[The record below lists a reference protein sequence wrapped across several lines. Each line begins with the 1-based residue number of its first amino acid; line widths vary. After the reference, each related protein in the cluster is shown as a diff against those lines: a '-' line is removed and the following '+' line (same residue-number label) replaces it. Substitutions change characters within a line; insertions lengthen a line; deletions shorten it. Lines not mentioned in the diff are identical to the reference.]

1 MTNQDILNILRSIQ
15 TVQQDKKDRDIPKEI
30 MFSYEGRD
38 YSAEEVASLI
48 SMIDAENI
56 EDMDIDFIK
65 TLSQNLS
72 SDNRGENR
80 FSNEEVLV
88 GPLLKKIDEIE
99 ILKQKQEFKSNQE
112 ELEKIK
118 AANSNLGMIDMIK
131 VRDYES
137 DSHYNLDYLT
147 ITKPDGTLEM
157 VSVPDPDYLQRF
169 DMEYSD
175 QVAQMDANQFINTVK
190 SSADGALDFV
200 KLDEYL
206 SNRDLQNKMPSP
218 ANKDRNLMAAELQE
232 VTRLANLHAPNEDI
246 YITIDRYGEVFY
258 RVKNGIFKGHTYNGE
273 RKVECLNGSVFGL
286 NNTNKN
292 EEKNNEY
299 KEVSSNENRGDNVQS
314 NVSDVNIVFDPNKF
328 KNEFRFMDEILNGAD
343 EARKTEFLNQV
354 SALFDLWYTDREH
367 VSDELVACLAT
378 YYNRRKDY
386 ANNAL
391 GSDSLQS
398 GQVFN
403 LQELNLMQKIYFAA
417 DNNPE
422 LSEQVKGEMQQSDIH
437 GDTKFH
443 EKEET
448 HAKVL
453 TFKKNNNRYN
463 NRQAAFSMIAIILEI
478 ISVALLVLM
487 FLSLD
492 I

>member
-15 TVQQDKKDRDIPKEI
+15 TVQQDKKDRGEPKEI

-48 SMIDAENI
+48 SMIDAENV

-112 ELEKIK
+112 ELEKLK

-175 QVAQMDANQFINTVK
+175 QIAQMDANQFINTVK
-190 SSADGALDFV
+190 TSVDGALDFV
-200 KLDEYL
+200 KLDDYL
-206 SNRDLQNKMPSP
+206 SNRDLQNKMPNP

-232 VTRLANLHAPNEDI
+232 VTRLANLYAPNEDI
-246 YITIDRYGEVFY
+246 YISIDRYGEVFY

-273 RKVECLNGSVFGL
+273 RKVECLNSSVFEL

-292 EEKNNEY
+292 KENNNEY
-299 KEVSSNENRGDNVQS
+299 IKVSSNENRTDNVQS
-314 NVSDVNIVFDPNKF
+314 NVSDVNIVFDPVKF
-328 KNEFRFMDEILNGAD
+328 KSEYEHWEDILNGSD
-343 EARKTEFLNQV
+343 EVRKTEFLNQM
-354 SALFDLWYTDREH
+354 SALFDLWYSNNQN
-367 VSDELVACLAT
+367 VSDELVNDMVI
-378 YYNRRKDY
+378 YYNKRKDL
-386 ANNAL
+386 ALNASN
-391 GSDSLQS
+391 SDGISNK
-398 GQVFN
+398 GVFN
-403 LQELNLMQKIYFAA
+403 VQELNLLNKIYNAA
-417 DNNPE
+417 NRDVELNEEVNN
-422 LSEQVKGEMQQSDIH
+422 EMDQSDIH

-443 EKEET
+443 EHEVT
-448 HAKVL
+448 HPKVL
-453 TFKKNNNRYN
+453 TFKKNTNNRNY
-463 NRQAAFSMIAIILEI
+463 RQSAFSMIAVILEI
-478 ISVALLVLM
+478 VCISLLVLL